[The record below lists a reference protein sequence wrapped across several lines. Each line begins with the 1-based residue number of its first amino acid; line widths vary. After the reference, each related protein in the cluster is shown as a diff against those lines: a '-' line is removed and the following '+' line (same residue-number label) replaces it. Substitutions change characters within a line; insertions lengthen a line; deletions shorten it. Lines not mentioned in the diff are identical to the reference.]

1 MIKVDSCNNA
11 RNLDFETMIEKI
23 ITHPGGAHKDEF
35 LACAILLAEHDIP
48 VLRQDPT
55 EEDLSNPSIAVI
67 DVGLRHEPDLNNFDH
82 HQFARDAKPTCSLS
96 LVLDH
101 YGIYEDALSFCPW
114 LEVAEWF
121 DCRGPKDTSE
131 WLGVD
136 RETVGKLNSPLD
148 ITILQAF
155 AKSAQHLSG
164 EPIWELMKMIGGEL
178 LQYIRNLRFRIEEV
192 AKVAEVWEINDEKDF
207 FKVMIVRR
215 EQNQIEEVSG
225 AMGWHIKELGMEEE
239 VVVMVYPDSRGEG
252 YGMKRFNDR
261 PEMDFSKIANEE
273 RVRFAHA
280 RGFIAKVEPVEIGE
294 LKQLLSKAYSAI
306 N

>member
-1 MIKVDSCNNA
+1 MID
-11 RNLDFETMIEKI
+11 KI

-35 LACAILLAEHDIP
+35 LACSILLAEHDVP

-55 EEDLSNPSIAVI
+55 EEDLLDPATAVI
-67 DVGLRHEPDLNNFDH
+67 DIGHRHEPDLYNFDH

-101 YGIYEDALSFCPW
+101 YRIYEDALSFCPW

-136 RETVGKLNSPLD
+136 REIVGKLNSPLD

-155 AKSAQHLSG
+155 AKSAQHLPG
-164 EPIWELMKMIGGEL
+164 EPIWEIMKMIGEEL
-178 LQYIRNLRFRIEEV
+178 LQYIRNLRTRIEEV
-192 AKVAEVWEINDEKDF
+192 ARVAEVWELHHSEDS
-207 FKVMIVRR
+207 FKVMFVPRN
-215 EQNQIEEVSG
+215 QNQIEEVSG

-239 VVVMVYPDSRGEG
+239 VVAMVYPDSRGEG
-252 YGMKRFNDR
+252 YGMKRFNDCS
-261 PEMDFSKIANEE
+261 EIDFSKIENDKK
-273 RVRFAHA
+273 VRFAHA
-280 RGFIAKVEPVEIGE
+280 RGFIAKVEPVEVDE
-294 LKQLLSKAYSAI
+294 LKQLLFKAY
-306 N
+306 NPTN